1 MATLDIDLPVQP
13 AQTVPVVRS
22 IRPSDLKEVL
32 AKGLD
37 DFLAMPTHVVFLCVI
52 YPIAGLLLARASF
65 GYDVVPMLYPLASG
79 FALIGPFAAIGLY
92 ELSRRR
98 ELGRDTSW
106 RHAFDVLHSPSLP
119 AILALGA
126 LLLAIFV
133 VWIFCAQSI
142 YAITVGKLFPVDA
155 AAFAHAV
162 VSTPEGHRL
171 VLLGNVVGFAF
182 ALVAGAISAISFP
195 LLLDRNIGF
204 AAAVL
209 TSVRAVLKNPL
220 AMATWGLIVAGLLI
234 LGSLPLFV
242 GLIVVM
248 PILGHATWHLFRLVI
263 ERDPGQR
270 PEYQPRP
277 SKGERYAAEFPSS
290 LFFPSRRDE

>member
-13 AQTVPVVRS
+13 TQAQPVVRP
-22 IRPSDLKEVL
+22 IKPSDLKEVL

-37 DFLAMPTHVVFLCVI
+37 DFLAMPTHVAFLCVV

-133 VWIFCAQSI
+133 IWIFCAQSI
-142 YAITVGKLFPVDA
+142 YAATVGQLFPADA
-155 AAFAHAV
+155 AAFAQAV
-162 VSTPEGHRL
+162 VSTPEGYRL
-171 VLLGNVVGFAF
+171 MLVGNAVGFVF

-204 AAAVL
+204 ATAVL
-209 TSVRAVLKNPL
+209 TSLRVVLKNPL
-220 AMATWGLIVAGLLI
+220 AMAAWGLIVAGLLI
-234 LGSLPLFV
+234 LGSLPLFM

-248 PILGHATWHLFRLVI
+248 PILGHATWHLFRRVI

-277 SKGERYAAEFPSS
+277 AKGERYAAEFPSS